1 MKNTFKQRTYECKC
15 GALTKE
21 YVWDNELEK
30 TKVKCND
37 CSKLLNHKNLVKV
50 NWDTYKLKLSLTWWT
65 GFLWASVIF
74 TIYYL
79 IISAGLTN

>member
-1 MKNTFKQRTYECKC
+1 MGNVFKQRTYECKC
-15 GALTKE
+15 GATTKE

-50 NWDTYKLKLSLTWWT
+50 NQA
-65 GFLWASVIF
+65 ASIR
-74 TIYYL
+74 TP
-79 IISAGLTN
+79 TKNR